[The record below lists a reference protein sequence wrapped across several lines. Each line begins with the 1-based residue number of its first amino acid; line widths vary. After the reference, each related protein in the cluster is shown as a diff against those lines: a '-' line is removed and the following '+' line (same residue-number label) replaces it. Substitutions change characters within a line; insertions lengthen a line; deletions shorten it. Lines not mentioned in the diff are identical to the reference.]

1 MAYKRYC
8 KCPNRARYQ
17 EHVKEQKEYKKLI
30 RSQKINFER
39 KLFEDVK
46 TNTRAFQKYAGRKT
60 KAKATITNVKRED
73 STLFETAAETAE
85 QLMKFFV
92 SVYQKESN
100 EDILIASDFRQLVR
114 EDRVDILKYIGI
126 LKEGT
131 IEEFSVSWRVVD
143 ELLIKSN
150 EYKAVDLDNV
160 HPFIQKSL
168 VGVLSEPF
176 EIIFKK
182 S

>member
-1 MAYKRYC
+1 M
-8 KCPNRARYQ
+8 
-17 EHVKEQKEYKKLI
+17 
-30 RSQKINFER
+30 
-39 KLFEDVK
+39 
-46 TNTRAFQKYAGRKT
+46 
-60 KAKATITNVKRED
+60 
-73 STLFETAAETAE
+73 
-85 QLMKFFV
+85 
-92 SVYQKESN
+92 
-100 EDILIASDFRQLVR
+100 R